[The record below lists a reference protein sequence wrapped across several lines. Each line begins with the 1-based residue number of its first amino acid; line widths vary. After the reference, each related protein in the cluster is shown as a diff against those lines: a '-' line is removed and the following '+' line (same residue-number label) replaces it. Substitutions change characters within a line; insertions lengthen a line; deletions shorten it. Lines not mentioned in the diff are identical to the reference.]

1 MPPKI
6 KISPSLLAADFANLG
21 ESIRAV
27 ESAGADELHFDVM
40 DGSFVPN
47 ITIGVPVLE
56 AIRPI
61 TKLPIDVHMMVV
73 EPARFAQQFADAGA
87 DIFTIH
93 AEACD
98 DLETSLDDA
107 RIAGMTAAVS
117 LKPDTP
123 VSVLQPVLPLID
135 RVLVMTVEPG
145 FGGQSFMPEVE
156 AKVRALRQAIDS
168 QISAGGR
175 QCKLMIDGGI
185 KSHNIALVRDW
196 GIEVSV
202 VGSGLIN
209 DTGTIAEN
217 LAEFDAAL
225 SE

>member
-1 MPPKI
+1 LPPKI

-98 DLETSLDDA
+98 DLETSLGDA

-145 FGGQSFMPEVE
+145 FGGQSFMPEMLP
-156 AKVRALRQAIDS
+156 KITR
-168 QISAGGR
+168 
-175 QCKLMIDGGI
+175 
-185 KSHNIALVRDW
+185 
-196 GIEVSV
+196 
-202 VGSGLIN
+202 
-209 DTGTIAEN
+209 
-217 LAEFDAAL
+217 
-225 SE
+225 

>member
-1 MPPKI
+1 MSLRI

-27 ESAGADELHFDVM
+27 EEAGADELHFDVM

-47 ITIGVPVLE
+47 ITIGIPVLE

-73 EPARFAQQFADAGA
+73 EPTRFAKQFAAAGA

-98 DLETSLDDA
+98 DLEASLDDA
-107 RIAGMTAAVS
+107 RTAGMKPAVS
-117 LKPDTP
+117 LKPGTP
-123 VSVLQPVLPLID
+123 ASVLKPVLPLVE

-145 FGGQSFMPEVE
+145 FGGQSFMPEMLPKITE
-156 AKVRALRQAIDS
+156 IADMARA
-168 QISAGGR
+168 AGTR
-175 QCKLMIDGGI
+175 LEIAVDGGI
-185 KSHNIALVRDW
+185 KVDTAASVIDAGATTLISGTGVFNFADGMAA
-196 GIEVSV
+196 GIEAMRSA
-202 VGSGLIN
+202 
-209 DTGTIAEN
+209 GT
-217 LAEFDAAL
+217 
-225 SE
+225 